1 MRTQTTLAVA
11 PHTDVRFVPNEL
23 LTDVTDMQR
32 VIAALYFESPDQV
45 ERRGGLYLPDGVDIR
60 PLWVDGSRT
69 YFRVNWRRHGH
80 LERSAFLAVEVRRE
94 GWRVYDCT
102 KRAA

>member
-11 PHTDVRFVPNEL
+11 PHTDVRFVPSEI

-32 VIAALYFESPDQV
+32 VIAALYFESP
-45 ERRGGLYLPDGVDIR
+45 ERLDYRGGLNSPDGIDVR
-60 PLWVDGSRT
+60 PLWVDGPRT
-69 YFRVNWRRHGH
+69 YFRVTWRRHGH
-80 LERSAFLAVEVRRE
+80 LERSVFLAVEVRRE

-102 KRAA
+102 HRAA